1 ASENGSPL
9 VTPVHPDQLA
19 YVIYTSGST
28 GKPKGVGITHGNL
41 LTHTNDTQDFQHLT
55 DKDRV
60 LQFST
65 LNFDASV
72 EQIITPLRTGAALV
86 MRGSSL
92 WNLTETTAVIT
103 SQGITIAYLPASYF
117 SVWFSHQEHNLP
129 SIRMLLTGGEALSGQ
144 ICRRKDAH
152 VLINGRLYNTYGPT
166 ETTVTALTH
175 QTTDDDENVAV
186 VPIGRPFPGRSV
198 HLLDQTGVTVPCG
211 GVGEL
216 CIGGVT
222 LARGYLGQAGLT
234 AERFVPD
241 PAIPGGRL
249 YRTGDLCR
257 QRVDGTVEFL
267 GRLDQQIKLR
277 GFRIEPGEI
286 EAALRDC
293 NGVRDAVVIL
303 SDHGGSPH
311 LVGYVTGKDV
321 ETSALK
327 SAVAAKVPGYMVPSA
342 LVVLDALPLLP
353 NGKLDRR
360 ALPEPELGSA
370 EREIVEARTPAEA
383 ALLAIWR

>member
-1 ASENGSPL
+1 
-9 VTPVHPDQLA
+9 
-19 YVIYTSGST
+19 
-28 GKPKGVGITHGNL
+28 
-41 LTHTNDTQDFQHLT
+41 
-55 DKDRV
+55 
-60 LQFST
+60 
-65 LNFDASV
+65 
-72 EQIITPLRTGAALV
+72 GA
-86 MRGSSL
+86 
-92 WNLTETTAVIT
+92 
-103 SQGITIAYLPASYF
+103 
-117 SVWFSHQEHNLP
+117 
-129 SIRMLLTGGEALSGQ
+129 
-144 ICRRKDAH
+144 
-152 VLINGRLYNTYGPT
+152 
-166 ETTVTALTH
+166 
-175 QTTDDDENVAV
+175 
-186 VPIGRPFPGRSV
+186 
-198 HLLDQTGVTVPCG
+198 TVPCG

-222 LARGYLGQAGLT
+222 LARGYLEQAGLT

-257 QRVDGTVEFL
+257 QQPDGTVEFL

-342 LVVLDALPLLP
+342 LVVLDTLPLLP

-360 ALPEPELGSA
+360 ALPEPELG
-370 EREIVEARTPAEA
+370 
-383 ALLAIWR
+383 